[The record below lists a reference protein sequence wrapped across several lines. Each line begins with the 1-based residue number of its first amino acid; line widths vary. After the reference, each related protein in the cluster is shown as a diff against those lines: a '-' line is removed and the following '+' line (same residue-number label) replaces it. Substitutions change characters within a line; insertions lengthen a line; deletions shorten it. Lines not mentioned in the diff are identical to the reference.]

1 MIKSMANEGKA
12 MARRSDHS
20 REELEELALRTARKI
35 VESEGAQTLTARRL
49 AGDIGY
55 TPGTL
60 YHLFGSMDGV
70 IYRINAETLEKIKEE
85 IAPLHK
91 RKPAQDIPAD
101 IHKMA
106 AAYINF
112 AHTHRELWLL
122 LFNTQSAEQPPAWY
136 VEKIE
141 ESFSPLEEV
150 MKPLYKKESEL
161 KLAARALWS
170 AIHGICY
177 LEITQKGPMRKSR
190 QNATE
195 MAKYLI
201 TSFLNGQDRAK
212 G

>member
-1 MIKSMANEGKA
+1 

-20 REELEELALRTARKI
+20 RDELEKLALGAARKI

-70 IYRINAETLEKIKEE
+70 IYRINAQTLGEIKEA
-85 IAPLHK
+85 ITPAPK
-91 RKPAQDIPAD
+91 RKPAQDILED
-101 IHKMA
+101 VQKMA
-106 AAYINF
+106 AAYIYF
-112 AHTHRELWLL
+112 ANAHRELWLL

-141 ESFSPLEEV
+141 ESFTPLEEV
-150 MKPLYKKESEL
+150 MKPLYNKESEL

-195 MAKYLI
+195 MANYLI
-201 TSFLNGQDRAK
+201 ASFLKAQDRAK
-212 G
+212 D